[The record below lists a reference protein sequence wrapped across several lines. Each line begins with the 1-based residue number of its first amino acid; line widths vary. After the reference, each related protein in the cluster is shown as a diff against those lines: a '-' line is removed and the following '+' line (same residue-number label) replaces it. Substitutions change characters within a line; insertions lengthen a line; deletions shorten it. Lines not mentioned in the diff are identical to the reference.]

1 MAKLYILE
9 LPVSPLNSIHKIGW
23 TNRSAEK
30 RMKEVQVTLE
40 LANYKGHLSILYE
53 RHFILAYPLEQFLH
67 LIYRGKRYQMDRRV
81 SGWSEFFDL
90 NLFSVRILIFFL
102 DIYHC
107 VHYLLTLVLIAYFL
121 QWIGFIKLT

>member
-23 TNRSAEK
+23 TNRRAEK

-40 LANYKGHLSILYE
+40 LANYKGRLSILYE

-67 LIYRGKRYQMDRRV
+67 LIYRRKRYQMDRRV

-90 NLFSVRILIFFL
+90 NLFSVRVLIFIL

-107 VHYLLTLVLIAYFL
+107 VHYLLALVLIAYLLQFL
-121 QWIGFIKLT
+121 NLIKLT